1 MFLGQTTLIVPTKD
15 RSHKIDIL
23 LKTLDKKIIFFN
35 EILIVDSSSENI
47 HKKIINKTKTY
58 NNIRVIKSNP
68 STSIQRNIG
77 IKEYNK
83 KNKFIMFCDDDIIFG
98 ENSINLMDQYI
109 KNFPDYIGYGFNLIE
124 KNHSGFLD
132 TLKKN
137 KIFTQNGIYDS
148 QPGKVAQSGW
158 HTKISNINKN
168 IETTWL
174 STQACVY
181 RSNFINEKI
190 YFDTSLGIY
199 SYLEDLFFSFELS
212 KQGKLTVCAD
222 ATYTHPNEIIRS
234 DFKFGVKEMLNR
246 FKFVKKN
253 KLSIKKFY
261 VTAFLKCI
269 SNLNRI
275 FSIRSNSITKL
286 FGNII
291 GIILCILN

>member
-1 MFLGQTTLIVPTKD
+1 MGQ
-15 RSHKIDIL
+15 
-23 LKTLDKKIIFFN
+23 
-35 EILIVDSSSENI
+35 
-47 HKKIINKTKTY
+47 
-58 NNIRVIKSNP
+58 
-68 STSIQRNIG
+68 G
-77 IKEYNK
+77 NK
-83 KNKFIMFCDDDIIFG
+83 KRNKHNRKG
-98 ENSINLMDQYI
+98 YKSI
-109 KNFPDYIGYGFNLIE
+109 G
-124 KNHSGFLD
+124 
-132 TLKKN
+132 
-137 KIFTQNGIYDS
+137 S
-148 QPGKVAQSGW
+148 QVGSA
-158 HTKISNINKN
+158 
-168 IETTWL
+168 
-174 STQACVY
+174 
-181 RSNFINEKI
+181 
-190 YFDTSLGIY
+190 LGGH
-199 SYLEDLFFSFELS
+199 LS